1 MSHRP
6 SENVGPVDVLTPD
19 NAVLLLIDHQ
29 VGLMQLVDDMPP
41 EQFKSNLVGLARS
54 AKTLGVPV
62 ILTTSRDWGPNG
74 QILPELKALFP
85 GAEII
90 RRPGVIN
97 AYRWPEFRAAL
108 EATGRRKVI
117 VAGVTASTCML
128 FPSLDLL
135 ADGYDVHSV
144 IDASGSESP
153 GDIVRQSVIADV
165 ARAGGRPRTWFS
177 VVAELEADWRRD
189 ETQGW
194 PLAAGA
200 VHDHVPAWG
209 YLLDTN
215 MDYGSERMTAPGWFV
230 PGGQAPTPDRP
241 GYPRSDTAAASA

>member
-1 MSHRP
+1 MPNRP
-6 SENVGPVDVLTPD
+6 DENVGPVDDLTPG

-29 VGLMQLVDDMPP
+29 VGLMQLVNDMPP
-41 EQFKSNLVGLARS
+41 DQFKSNVAGLARS

-62 ILTTSRDWGPNG
+62 VLTTSRDWGPNG
-74 QILPELKALFP
+74 QILPELRALFP
-85 GAEII
+85 DADII

-128 FPSLDLL
+128 FPSLDLIT
-135 ADGYDVHSV
+135 DGYDVHSV
-144 IDASGSESP
+144 IDASGSEPP
-153 GDIVRQSVIADV
+153 GSIVHQAVIADV

-189 ETQGW
+189 EAQGW

-200 VHDHVPAWG
+200 VHDHVPGWG
-209 YLLDTN
+209 YLLDTS
-215 MDYGSERMTAPGWFV
+215 MDYAYGRMSAPDWFV
-230 PGGQAPTPDRP
+230 PGGQTPAPGKS
-241 GYPRSDTAAASA
+241 GYPQWPTASSA